1 MPSSFRLSLVNRATV
16 PLNADLAEVAAACQ
30 EFLAIVGA
38 RWDFMSTVEVATST
52 DILPFG
58 PWPIVLYDTP
68 DAQGVGDLGY
78 HVNDWPSPSGRV
90 FVKTCQDEGEDWR
103 TVLMHEAAE
112 MACDP
117 TCSMTVTNPATGDA
131 FSLEICDPDEDSD
144 PFHVGP
150 NHDIPAPNFV
160 TKSWFGLGQSDVSFD
175 FLGNI
180 KAPFWLGASGYASII
195 RAGQPIDIYGSPQA
209 EKVIKSRDCRGRR
222 RERWKARARAMLG
235 MNPALTTV

>member
-30 EFLAIVGA
+30 EFLNDYVGK
-38 RWDFMSTVEVATST
+38 RWDFTATVEVATST

-58 PWPIVLYDTP
+58 PWPIVLYDSP
-68 DAQGVGDLGY
+68 DAAGVGDLGY
-78 HVNDWPSPSGRV
+78 HVNDWPSPSGKV

-112 MACDP
+112 IACDP

-131 FSLEICDPDEDSD
+131 YSLEPADPVEDDD
-144 PFHVGP
+144 PFHSSNGVP
-150 NHDIPAPNFV
+150 LPNFCL
-160 TKSWFGLGQSDVSFD
+160 KAWYGLAPGMAYD
-175 FLGNI
+175 FLDNLR
-180 KAPFWLGASGYASII
+180 APFSLSPNGYASII

-209 EKVIKSRDCRGRR
+209 EKVIKSRDYRGRR